1 MQCLIAWWS
10 WKSIFSD
17 QQKNSSNLNLKT
29 RLLLLHLLRRQHLH
43 WQVQPRAT
51 TLEDFPRLHA
61 TFRPWLI
68 ALIAILKPVQTLT
81 SLVQTQI
88 NGTMPQLG
96 RQLTFLIRSIQN
108 VVDKLQGIRDDSIL
122 QFAKRLLENIQKRF
136 SDVLHDGTSLP
147 NLAAAMAKDY
157 CNLSWL
163 CAEERAK
170 TWVRLNAELCHF
182 VNQEAE
188 ACNQDEWGKRM
199 PASSASSE
207 GLFSSAGFHDGK
219 RKGRALPERLAQQV
233 KVSRNYQLFPSNDD
247 FVKATCKKVIQREEE
262 KKK

>member
-1 MQCLIAWWS
+1 M
-10 WKSIFSD
+10 
-17 QQKNSSNLNLKT
+17 
-29 RLLLLHLLRRQHLH
+29 
-43 WQVQPRAT
+43 
-51 TLEDFPRLHA
+51 
-61 TFRPWLI
+61 
-68 ALIAILKPVQTLT
+68 QTLT

-96 RQLTFLIRSIQN
+96 RQFTFLIESIQN
-108 VVDKLQGIRDDSIL
+108 VVDKLQGFPDDSIL

-170 TWVRLNAELCHF
+170 TWERLNAELCHF

-188 ACNQDEWGKRM
+188 ACKEDEWGNGGQQTSLQIARRQLDMWRDQSSKNTTACLTSNVLEYWYQDDSKIPVHLKPMALALISM

-233 KVSRNYQLFPSNDD
+233 KISRNFQLFPSNDA

-262 KKK
+262 KENK